1 MHILKF
7 KVLLKLRRT
16 EKKPEDT
23 INYGQ
28 FRDTDN
34 IGHNTQNWKDE
45 QYGLHKKTGMNPDAI
60 IVSKPFLI
68 IVRFSNSM
76 QHGWLLA

>member
-7 KVLLKLRRT
+7 KVLLKLWRT

-34 IGHNTQNWKDE
+34 IGHNTQNYETEPVNDRN
-45 QYGLHKKTGMNPDAI
+45 TN
-60 IVSKPFLI
+60 
-68 IVRFSNSM
+68 IVR
-76 QHGWLLA
+76 